1 MKSNLFKKLTA
12 GALALIMVGTALP
25 SGTDFTGLF
34 GGSVMSASAQTLS
47 GTCGENA
54 LWEFDDATG
63 KLTIS
68 GTGAMYDYDGM
79 NMPWIEE
86 IENIKSIEIGE
97 GITAIGRWAFTNA
110 ENAASVTIPDGVT
123 TIGEAAFAV
132 CGFSSIDIPST
143 VTSIGSYAFTES
155 KLINVT
161 IPGGVTVINE
171 CVFQGCD
178 LLESVVI
185 PQGVTSIGGSA
196 FAGCK
201 SLKTAALP
209 EGVTSIGSSVFEN
222 CESLK
227 IIVIPSTVTSID
239 YCAFNGCNAVDDV
252 FLLVND
258 PTNLE
263 WGTGKIVFKDGGKTK
278 CHVPNGTADD
288 YRTKF
293 DEGNYNV
300 TFVDDL
306 ENCKCGDNA
315 YWALTDTDDDET
327 PDKLT
332 IFGTGAMWDFNTDTN
347 IMPWYQYINDIKS
360 VEIADGITKIG
371 DHALRNCSALTSVAI
386 PDSVTE
392 IGDFAFYSSELI
404 EDVALPG
411 KLTSIGEGAF
421 AYCSS
426 LKNISIPKSVT
437 TIGNM
442 AFSFCSTL
450 EDLSFADESELE
462 TIGEYA
468 FSGCVKLES
477 VTIPAGVT
485 SIGEDA
491 FFGCTSCTD
500 VYCLVADPT
509 KLEWTDGSFDD
520 FIYDEDDP
528 DTHKVTKC
536 HVAKGKLDA
545 FNTKFSDVNV
555 TFVDDLVDMGI
566 GAHLYGHS
574 LSLDGDIGVNFYM
587 ELDTAV
593 AESDTA
599 YMLFTVSKNDG
610 TTETKKVYVKEV
622 LDKTATVGNK
632 TYYQFKC
639 RVAAKDMTAKITAQ
653 MHDGESTGEQ
663 YTYSVK
669 EYAAKIL
676 ESPETY
682 FPDEDKRSKGVAL
695 VKAMLNYGS
704 YAQVYFDPEIDDID
718 DYRVACYGLDTDLGK
733 VDVVT
738 ASTISWAL
746 CGFTPK
752 VVVPDDVTFEG
763 ATLSLKSETTLSL
776 YFKNPDNVQF
786 DVTPGVV
793 NPDGTYIETDPSGD
807 YTIVRIRGISA
818 KDLNNEMVIYI
829 NCTGQDVDYYVVYMP
844 MYYCQRVLESD
855 TTSDELKNVC
865 KALFCYWQAANNY
878 F

>member
-12 GALALIMVGTALP
+12 GALALLMVGTALP
-25 SGTDFTGLF
+25 SGSDFTGLF
-34 GGSVMSASAQTLS
+34 GGSVMSASAQTTS
-47 GTCGENA
+47 GECGENA
-54 LWEFDDATG
+54 TWEFDSETG

-155 KLINVT
+155 KMINVT

-185 PQGVTSIGGSA
+185 PQGVTSINNGAFGG
-196 FAGCK
+196 
-201 SLKTAALP
+201 
-209 EGVTSIGSSVFEN
+209 

-263 WGTGKIVFKDGGKTK
+263 WGTGESYFKDGRATK

-293 DEGNYNV
+293 NEVDYNV

-306 ENCKCGDNA
+306 EEIKCGDNA
-315 YWALTDTDDDET
+315 YWKMTDTDDDGT

-332 IFGTGAMWDFNTDTN
+332 ISGTGDMYDFNIDTN

-371 DHALRNCSALTSVAI
+371 DHALRNCSALTSVDI

-468 FSGCVKLES
+468 FSGCEKLES

-485 SIGEDA
+485 SIGEDS
-491 FFGCTSCTD
+491 FFGCISCTD

-574 LSLDGDIGVNFYM
+574 ISLDGDIGVNFYM
-587 ELDTAV
+587 ELDPAV

-610 TTETKKVYVKEV
+610 STETKRVYVKEV
-622 LDKTATVGNK
+622 LDKTATVGDK

-639 RVAAKDMTAKITAQ
+639 RVAAKDMTAEITAQ
-653 MHDGESTGEQ
+653 MHDGDIAGEE

-718 DYRVACYGLDTDLGK
+718 DYRVACYGLETDLWM
-733 VDVVT
+733 VNEIT
-738 ASTISWAL
+738 ARTISWAL
-746 CGFTPK
+746 NKKTPH
-752 VVVPDDVTFEG
+752 VVVPDGVTFEG

-786 DVTPGVV
+786 DVTPGVL

-818 KDLNNEMVIYI
+818 KDLNYVMRIDI
-829 NCTGQDVDYYVVYMP
+829 NCTGQDVDYYVVYKP
-844 MYYCQRVLESD
+844 LYYCQRVLESD

-865 KALFCYWQAANNY
+865 KALFCYWQAANGY
-878 F
+878 FGD